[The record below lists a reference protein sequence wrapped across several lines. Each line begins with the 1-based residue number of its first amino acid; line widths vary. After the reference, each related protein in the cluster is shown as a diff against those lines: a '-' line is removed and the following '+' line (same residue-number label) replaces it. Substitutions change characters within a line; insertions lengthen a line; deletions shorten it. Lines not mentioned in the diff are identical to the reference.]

1 MNRVL
6 LFGGTTEGRQLAQW
20 LARQDIPAAVCVA
33 TEYGASLLPP
43 GVEARVG
50 RLDGG
55 EMETLMREG
64 GFGRV
69 VDATH
74 PYAVQASEN
83 IRAAAQ
89 RAGLPCLR
97 LLRAGMEEGGWLH
110 ADSAAHAARLAG
122 ERAGNI
128 LLTTGS
134 KELDAFSAE
143 GLRQRC
149 CPRVLPALDSLSRC
163 LELGFPPSQIICMQG
178 PFSRALNEALIDRF
192 AVRILITKASGR
204 AGGFAEKAEA
214 ARAKGCE
221 LIVIDPPR
229 QGEGHSMEEIQRILE
244 GER

>member
-20 LARQDIPAAVCVA
+20 LAERGIPATVCVA
-33 TEYGASLLPP
+33 TEYGASLLPQ
-43 GVEARVG
+43 GVEVRTG
-50 RLDGG
+50 RLDGA
-55 EMETLMREG
+55 EMERLMGAG
-64 GFGRV
+64 GYARV

-97 LLRAGMEEGGWLH
+97 LLRAGMEQGGWLH
-110 ADSAAHAARLAG
+110 ADSAAHAARLAR
-122 ERAGNI
+122 EREGNI

-134 KELDAFSAE
+134 KELDAFAAE
-143 GLRQRC
+143 GLRERC

-163 LELGFPPSQIICMQG
+163 LELGFSPARIICMQG
-178 PFSRALNEALIDRF
+178 PFSQALNEALIDRF
-192 AVRILITKASGR
+192 AVGILVTKASGR

-214 ARAKGCE
+214 ARSRGCT
-221 LIVIDPPR
+221 LIVIDPPE
-229 QGEGHSMEEIQRILE
+229 QGAGYSMEEIQRILE
-244 GER
+244 GDE